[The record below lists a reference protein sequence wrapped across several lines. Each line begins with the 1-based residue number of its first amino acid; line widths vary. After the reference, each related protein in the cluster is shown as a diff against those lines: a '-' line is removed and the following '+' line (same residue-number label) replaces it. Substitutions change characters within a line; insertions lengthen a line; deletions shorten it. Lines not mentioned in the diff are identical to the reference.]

1 MTSTGHVLTRW
12 FFVLND
18 RSLLVAVLNLAYFGA
33 LIAGGFLAQYTSLFQ
48 PVVVGNDVFGV
59 SGASVWLVF
68 DIFVSNLILSA
79 FLLLTLSGIVFFVF
93 PLAVLVFRGVLWG
106 VLLNFVSTD
115 RFLMVL
121 PTIILEGE
129 GYVIA
134 AVAGV
139 ILGLSW
145 LWPKLIYP
153 GENLSRRSAVR
164 KALGEAASL
173 FVLVVILLFVA
184 AIVETVTITTF
195 LSS

>member
-1 MTSTGHVLTRW
+1 MASAGHFLTRW
-12 FFVLND
+12 FFVLNK
-18 RSLLVAVLNLAYFGA
+18 RGLLVTMLNLVYFGA
-33 LIAGGFLAQYTSLFQ
+33 LIVGGFLAQYTSLFQ

-68 DIFVSNLILSA
+68 DIFVSNLFLSA
-79 FLLLTLSGIVFFVF
+79 FLLLTLSGVVFFVF
-93 PLAVLVFRGVLWG
+93 PLAVLVYRGILWG
-106 VLLNFVSTD
+106 VLLNLVSTD
-115 RFLMVL
+115 RFFMVL

-145 LWPKLIYP
+145 LWPRLIYL
-153 GENLSRRSAVR
+153 GEDLTRKSAFK
-164 KALGEAASL
+164 KAIGEAASL
-173 FVLVVILLFVA
+173 LIVVVILLFVA
-184 AIVETVTITTF
+184 AIVETVTITF